1 MVMITIKINDKNNN
15 SGDVYN
21 NNCINSNIDNAK
33 DNLISER
40 NRTQKKKNA

>member
-1 MVMITIKINDKNNN
+1 MITIKINDKNNN
-15 SGDVYN
+15 SGDDVYN
-21 NNCINSNIDNAK
+21 DNCINSNIDNSK

>member
-1 MVMITIKINDKNNN
+1 MVMIIKINDKNNN